1 VNFNIPFFQSHKCLF
16 VASSDPSTL
25 TTTTT
30 VSTSTTF
37 EEKTTDA
44 YEDVTTTTFPS
55 VDSDYV
61 VQNSG
66 KMAKMS

>member
-1 VNFNIPFFQSHKCLF
+1 M
-16 VASSDPSTL
+16 ASSDPSTL
-25 TTTTT
+25 ATTAT
-30 VSTSTTF
+30 VSTSTIF
-37 EEKTTDA
+37 EEETTDA

-66 KMAKMS
+66 KMAKMG